1 MAGSQEC
8 MLAFR
13 LQVMAERARQML
25 IMIGS
30 NMPQMSQRLTQV
42 FPVFSIKYLEKIIIR
57 FNRRSPAYFIIRADN
72 RAMGGT
78 S

>member
-1 MAGSQEC
+1 

-57 FNRRSPAYFIIRADN
+57 LIGALPHISLSGQTTGSW
-72 RAMGGT
+72 GGT